1 MEVHS
6 LDNRELEKMLA
17 TASLGRLAC
26 VSEGQ
31 PYIALL
37 YFGFDEGYLY
47 SFTTMGRKIEW
58 MRENPRVCVAFDEI
72 RSAWDWTSVILFGM
86 YEELKETEPHQP
98 LREHAYKLLQ
108 QKRALWWEPGYVRT
122 KLGDRER
129 QLDPVYFRIRVTE
142 MTGRR
147 GVRDG
152 KRTGMRG

>member
-72 RSAWDWTSVILFGM
+72 RSAWDWTSVILFGE

>member
-58 MRENPRVCVAFDEI
+58 MRENPLVAVEVDEI
-72 RSAWDWTSVILFGM
+72 RSAQHWASIQVFGR
-86 YEELKETEPHQP
+86 YEELADTPETKD
-98 LREHAYKLLQ
+98 LRHLAWSLLQ
-108 QKRALWWEPGYVRT
+108 THEL
-122 KLGDRER
+122 
-129 QLDPVYFRIRVTE
+129 
-142 MTGRR
+142 
-147 GVRDG
+147 
-152 KRTGMRG
+152 